1 MLLASGKAES
11 EGADMSLDVLVRERE
26 PGVFLIELIGEVN
39 TETSPEL
46 EKRVKPLLPKA
57 KAFILELK
65 ALSYISSMGLS
76 AVFRL
81 KQAIE
86 ALKGTLVLVHPQ
98 PQVQK
103 VFDVV
108 KVFPEA
114 MMASL
119 EEADEY
125 LDSFLDNVQ
134 KGNITPKKPN
144 L

>member
-1 MLLASGKAES
+1 
-11 EGADMSLDVLVRERE
+11 MSLNVKVQERE
-26 PGVFLIELIGEVN
+26 PGVFLVELVGEIN
-39 TETSPEL
+39 TETSAEM
-46 EKRVKPLLPKA
+46 EKRVRPFLAQA
-57 KAFILELK
+57 KAFIFELK
-65 ALSYISSMGLS
+65 DLSYISSMGLS

-86 ALKGTLVLVHPQ
+86 ELKGTLVLVHPQ

-134 KGNITPKKPN
+134 KGNITPKRPN